1 MYKCKYMFLLS
12 NKVCYYQTLCS
23 ILLIT
28 LVKYILQ
35 PLQDYVTVLI
45 KFKYCINTRKIFVK
59 RCLIKVRILSRYRSC
74 LVSIN
79 CQRNHKSRH
88 RTNKKEIKFYV
99 ARQCI
104 NFITFSK
111 FKGIEQI
118 QASLIYVYIKQ
129 RVLRVG
135 EARESGGRAKRF
147 SLRSGS
153 RGSSIDG
160 ATFVAAIVD
169 ANNVFTN
176 NRETKSNSTRSSI
189 VLRSMKT
196 DTSTFL

>member
-1 MYKCKYMFLLS
+1 MFHLP
-12 NKVCYYQTLCS
+12 NKTCTN
-23 ILLIT
+23 IT
-28 LVKYILQ
+28 ATNYI
-35 PLQDYVTVLI
+35 TVLI

-59 RCLIKVRILSRYRSC
+59 GVLQKFEYFHTIVAV
-74 LVSIN
+74 VSIN
-79 CQRNHKSRH
+79 YQRNHKSRH

-99 ARQCI
+99 AHQCT

-111 FKGIEQI
+111 FKGMEQI

-135 EARESGGRAKRF
+135 EARGSGGRAKRF

-160 ATFVAAIVD
+160 ATFVAKIVD

-176 NRETKSNSTRSSI
+176 NRETKRNLTRS
-189 VLRSMKT
+189 
-196 DTSTFL
+196 